1 MAFVD
6 DCLTT
11 GKKVKQLR
19 EAKGFSQEHLAELV
33 DVQRNTISN
42 IERGVSDPGFQLMVK
57 IANALGTT
65 PTYFAPDEYG
75 FGYVKALAKSF
86 YGIED
91 IRLIKAV
98 GLDIDGADVEGIMEK
113 AISEIEK
120 LF

>member
-57 IANALGTT
+57 IFDG
-65 PTYFAPDEYG
+65 
-75 FGYVKALAKSF
+75 
-86 YGIED
+86 
-91 IRLIKAV
+91 
-98 GLDIDGADVEGIMEK
+98 IDGRIAEPLADLVAALK
-113 AISEIEK
+113 QHIE
-120 LF
+120 

>member
-57 IANALGTT
+57 IASALETT

-75 FGYVKALAKSF
+75 FQEATNISF
-86 YGIED
+86 DG
-91 IRLIKAV
+91 
-98 GLDIDGADVEGIMEK
+98 IDGRIAEPLADLVAALK
-113 AISEIEK
+113 QHSE
-120 LF
+120 